1 VNYKSFKTKQMET
14 LLLRLFGQKPANQP
28 IRPNGKF
35 NSSFPKEQLTF
46 HEWVKQYNVSMLWDR
61 RTIKID

>member
-1 VNYKSFKTKQMET
+1 MQT
-14 LLLRLFGQKPANQP
+14 LMLRLFGQKPANQP

-46 HEWVKQYNVSMLWDR
+46 QQWVEEYKVGMMYDR
-61 RTIKID
+61 KTIFIN